1 MSPRWYKVAL
11 ADGTDVTLASAPGE
25 HLGAA
30 IAAAAARVGRGG
42 KRVWP
47 VAAAPAPAGEVP
59 LGESIGRGVV
69 VIGPAPPG
77 LGQFEYPPGVVPAL
91 GERGRAAVAAG
102 LRRSVRDDTHVI
114 EVVAAGEEAREAFFD
129 VIERLPGVDNVE
141 VEIAAH
147 LDDAPGRE
155 VWLTP
160 RLRDVR
166 RAVRFLDDFE
176 HDLLTSGHAD
186 VAVYLRAPMSTW
198 RLTQHKT
205 LVWLSADTALSD
217 RVAGW
222 LAAKGLAPIDP
233 LATVAAGPHF
243 HYRGPTSNPRK
254 RLLNRL
260 KSAGLRRVDQQSDAP
275 SPER

>member
-1 MSPRWYKVAL
+1 MSLRWYRVAL
-11 ADGTDVTLASAPGE
+11 TDGADVTVASARGE
-25 HLGAA
+25 HLGLA

-47 VAAAPAPAGEVP
+47 VAAAPLPAGEVP

-69 VIGPAPPG
+69 VGGEAPAG
-77 LGQFEYPPGVVPAL
+77 LSAFACPPGVVPLL
-91 GERGRAAVAAG
+91 GERARGAIRPG
-102 LRRSVRDDTHVI
+102 LARTWRDDTHVI
-114 EVVAAGEEAREAFFD
+114 EAVVAGDGAREAFFH
-129 VIERLPGVDNVE
+129 VVERLPAVDNVE
-141 VEIAAH
+141 VELAEH
-147 LDDAPGRE
+147 LEDGAGRE

-176 HDLLTSGHAD
+176 HEVLTSGHAD

-198 RLTQHKT
+198 RFTQHKT
-205 LVWLSADTALSD
+205 LVWLSADAALTD

-222 LAAKGLAPIDP
+222 LHDTAGLAPIDP
-233 LATVAAGPHF
+233 LVTVADGPHL
-243 HYRGPTSNPRK
+243 HYRGPQSSPRK

-260 KSAGLRRVDQQSDAP
+260 KSAGLRRVDTTTR
-275 SPER
+275 PER